1 MSFTNLEY
9 SDIIFLYGFC
19 NGNES
24 AARREYQARY
34 PQRRI
39 PHRRVFGRTFSRLRA
54 VGSFHASS
62 FVERTL
68 RPAHVANEE
77 RVVRLVTNDPSL
89 STRRIAAIVGMSQTR
104 VWRILRR
111 DGLHP
116 FHLTPVQKVVA
127 ADYQKR
133 MDFYAWLI
141 ENSDRDR
148 LFLSKILWTDES
160 QFTKDGCFNYHNEHR
175 WSRENPRATRIASS
189 QHRFSVNV
197 WAGIVGNQI
206 IGPHFF
212 EGALNA
218 NMYLSFLEDNL
229 SDLLEDVPLNIRAGL
244 IFQHD
249 GAPPHY
255 GRQVKS
261 WLNTNFFNRWIGR
274 NGPILWPPRSPDLTP
289 LDFYLWGRVKAIVY
303 SVRITDI
310 DQLRTRIQMAFDQVQ
325 EEMQRPGF
333 DLQVQGRARKCV
345 RESGGHFEQL
355 L

>member
-116 FHLTPVQKVVA
+116 FHLTPVQELVA

-133 MDFYAWLI
+133 MDFCAWLI

-148 LFLSKILWTDES
+148 LFCRRYSGPMSRSLQKTDVS
-160 QFTKDGCFNYHNEHR
+160 ITTM
-175 WSRENPRATRIASS
+175 S
-189 QHRFSVNV
+189 
-197 WAGIVGNQI
+197 IVGQ
-206 IGPHFF
+206 
-212 EGALNA
+212 EKTR
-218 NMYLSFLEDNL
+218 E
-229 SDLLEDVPLNIRAGL
+229 
-244 IFQHD
+244 QHELH
-249 GAPPHY
+249 PP
-255 GRQVKS
+255 
-261 WLNTNFFNRWIGR
+261 NTA
-274 NGPILWPPRSPDLTP
+274 S
-289 LDFYLWGRVKAIVY
+289 A
-303 SVRITDI
+303 
-310 DQLRTRIQMAFDQVQ
+310 
-325 EEMQRPGF
+325 
-333 DLQVQGRARKCV
+333 
-345 RESGGHFEQL
+345 
-355 L
+355 